1 MKKLVVSGLCM
12 FFVVIY
18 GNAGAM
24 AADATLAMDVNSAYV
39 WRGIT
44 FNDGVVVQPS
54 LDVTKGGFGV
64 NVWGNVDWDDYDDT
78 LDSGEF
84 SEVDLTFSYGFD
96 LDPVSIS
103 AGYIEYL
110 FPAGIDGTREVFIT
124 LGMDLFAGLGAELAL
139 YYDIDEFEDLYANF
153 SLGYSLPVSDAFTL
167 DFGATAGYMGEDT
180 ALGGE
185 NGFNEYLLSVGGTYA
200 ATKALSIS
208 GSVNYTDAIDEDVL
222 PDGPYGQ
229 DVNFF
234 GGVSVAYAF

>member
-1 MKKLVVSGLCM
+1 MKKLVVSGFLM

-18 GNAGAM
+18 GNGAM

-44 FNDGVVVQPS
+44 FNDGMVLQPS

-84 SEVDLTFSYGFD
+84 SEVDLTLSYGFD

-110 FPAGIDGTREVFIT
+110 LPAGGDGTREVFVT
-124 LGMDLFAGLGAELAL
+124 LGVGICKGLSAELAV
-139 YYDIDEFEDLYANF
+139 YYDIDEVKDAYANLG
-153 SLGYSLPVSDAFTL
+153 LGYNVPVSDAFSL
-167 DFGATAGYMGEDT
+167 DFGASAGYIGED
-180 ALGGE
+180 ASIGGE
-185 NGFNEYLLSVGGTYA
+185 KGFNEYLLSAGGTYA

-208 GSVNYTDAIDEDVL
+208 GTVNYTDAIDEDVL
-222 PDGPYGQ
+222 PEGPYGQ

-234 GGVSVAYAF
+234 GGISVAYAF